1 MDYASAAWQ
10 PFLSE
15 SILEKLEVAQN
26 KCLRLITG
34 HYTNTNLDAIHL
46 ETGIPTYH
54 THSKQLTAIAY
65 EKGMRMD
72 STHPRRAALD
82 KDLNHRLKSRSS
94 LRVQGKD
101 IVSTLPIKDSTRR
114 PIPSPIIQPQPT
126 ARTNWKIST
135 NVSIKHDIN
144 AVKAAIDALEAD
156 YVVYTDGSCSGGTSK
171 GGAAAVVTSG
181 STRDLC
187 RVATCQAKGDRL
199 TSSYSEEE
207 RALSLGIEWA
217 SNHPQ
222 ERVAFCTDSLSLLLA
237 IQSRNPKTDPIRRQI
252 ESLSAEVE
260 LMYVPGHKDILGN
273 ELADAYAKK
282 AARQVGPFARDDDS
296 MEAARSEIR

>member
-1 MDYASAAWQ
+1 
-10 PFLSE
+10 
-15 SILEKLEVAQN
+15 
-26 KCLRLITG
+26 
-34 HYTNTNLDAIHL
+34 
-46 ETGIPTYH
+46 
-54 THSKQLTAIAY
+54 
-65 EKGMRMD
+65 
-72 STHPRRAALD
+72 
-82 KDLNHRLKSRSS
+82 
-94 LRVQGKD
+94 
-101 IVSTLPIKDSTRR
+101 
-114 PIPSPIIQPQPT
+114 
-126 ARTNWKIST
+126 
-135 NVSIKHDIN
+135 
-144 AVKAAIDALEAD
+144 
-156 YVVYTDGSCSGGTSK
+156 
-171 GGAAAVVTSG
+171 VVTSG

-187 RVATCQAKGDRL
+187 RTKGDRL

-282 AARQVGPFARDDDS
+282 AARQVGPFARDDVS
-296 MEAARSEIR
+296 MEAARSAIRGGIKDPPSHHHLIKDTYAKFSEERDRKAVKTRAQGALLAQLRSGHHKSLGYYQNLLNPEVSDKCDRCKDPIAVDDTRHWLTKCMATVVKDARARIFGHTRELGLQEIGLQPDKVLRLADETLEC